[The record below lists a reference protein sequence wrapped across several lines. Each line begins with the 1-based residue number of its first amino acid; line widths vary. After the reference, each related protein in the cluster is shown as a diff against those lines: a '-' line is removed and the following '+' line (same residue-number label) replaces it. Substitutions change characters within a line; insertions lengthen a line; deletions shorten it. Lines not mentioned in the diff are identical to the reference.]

1 MAAAH
6 HRKGGYDEIKR
17 RTCRS
22 CSYLHRKQACIV
34 KFSESLK
41 GQLQRN
47 FVAIVSVIIAVSS
60 LSYNTWRNEKSE
72 YNRTQRL
79 ASLQVLL
86 KLGELQELV
95 FHSHYDR
102 DMPVKGNPRTGWAL
116 VLTIKDLSQV
126 LESPLPDS
134 AAELVA
140 VWGKRWDELGD
151 KQTSVDAIN
160 EGVELVREDTLELLR
175 ALN

>member
-6 HRKGGYDEIKR
+6 RRKGGYDEINC
-17 RTCRS
+17 RTGRS
-22 CSYLHRKQACIV
+22 CSYLHKKQACIV

-47 FVAIVSVIIAVSS
+47 FVAIVSVVIAVSS

-79 ASLQVLL
+79 ASLQLLL

-134 AAELVA
+134 AAELGA
-140 VWGKRWDELGD
+140 VWGERWDELGD
-151 KQTSVDAIN
+151 KQSSVEAIN